1 METLWTQDS
10 SGWFHYRDFAGRRL
24 SGHKTVVVG
33 SVTGICWSE
42 TLWTQDSSG
51 WFRYRDFAGWR
62 LSGHKT
68 VVVGSITGTLL
79 DGDSLDTIQ

>member
-10 SGWFHYRDFAGRRL
+10 SGWFRYRDFAGP
-24 SGHKTVVVG
+24 
-33 SVTGICWSE
+33 E

-62 LSGHKT
+62 LSGHNT
-68 VVVGSITGTLL
+68 VVVGSVTGTLL

>member
-10 SGWFHYRDFAGRRL
+10 SGWFRYRDFAGRRL

-33 SVTGICWSE
+33 SVTG
-42 TLWTQDSSG
+42 TLLD
-51 WFRYRDFAGWR
+51 RR
-62 LSGHKT
+62 LSGRKT
-68 VVVGSITGTLL
+68 VVVGSVTGTLL